1 MHYPFRCL
9 PLGNCRRMI
18 HLSRQNEGETSTGRL
33 SREMGQNEKRL
44 AELLSLL
51 T

>member
-1 MHYPFRCL
+1 MPSHGRT
-9 PLGNCRRMI
+9 GG
-18 HLSRQNEGETSTGRL
+18 GETGTGRL